1 MSHSDC
7 VVFVVV
13 VERWKSQVGGGWIV
27 GFIFVLF
34 VCFVFCVCL
43 CVCVCVCVCGGC
55 RLKSGERGRLLGPE
69 IFFFPTTVVYG

>member
-1 MSHSDC
+1 MTVLCLWLSLKGGRVRL
-7 VVFVVV
+7 VVAGLWVLFL
-13 VERWKSQVGGGWIV
+13 
-27 GFIFVLF
+27 FCLFVL
-34 VCFVFCVCL
+34 CFV

>member
-34 VCFVFCVCL
+34 VCFVFCVCI
-43 CVCVCVCVCGGC
+43 CVCVCVCMCVWWLPVEKWRKRKAVGA
-55 RLKSGERGRLLGPE
+55 
-69 IFFFPTTVVYG
+69 